1 MHISILGNL
10 TLDDVKCCNINVRY
24 YFNINLVLGIT
35 ICGNKHTILCSLTHF
50 KKQNIKKIEYCY
62 RSSSVCFI
70 KHINFVNV
78 IKYKFVR
85 IDSMSMLTCNL
96 YNAFESLR

>member
-24 YFNINLVLGIT
+24 YFNINLVLVIT

-50 KKQNIKKIEYCY
+50 KKQNIKNRILL
-62 RSSSVCFI
+62 
-70 KHINFVNV
+70 HIVFGMFYQA
-78 IKYKFVR
+78 YKFR
-85 IDSMSMLTCNL
+85 
-96 YNAFESLR
+96 